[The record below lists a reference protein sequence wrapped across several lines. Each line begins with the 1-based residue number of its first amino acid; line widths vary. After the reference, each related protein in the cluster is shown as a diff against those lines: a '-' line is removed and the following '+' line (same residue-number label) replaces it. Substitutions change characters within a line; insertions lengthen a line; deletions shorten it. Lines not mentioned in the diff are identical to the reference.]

1 MRYFV
6 AVMVSVWLFSA
17 GWAFGGIPANV
28 TLKVLTAPKGQEL
41 RAEAVVVRV
50 NTSEQL
56 KPIALELLDHLRS
69 NYPTC
74 RSYTLALSNDA
85 RMLKI
90 GNYLAVA
97 TCKEGKV
104 LVTGGIPTNMDIR
117 VMMASRVEI
126 HRPDEPGM
134 QVAYEVGLLRMEAKK
149 KGEPLTD
156 ARAYALI
163 AGRHKKVKS
172 QQIRQIDRG
181 ITQYYKAFQG
191 KPF

>member
-6 AVMVSVWLFSA
+6 AVMVPVWLFSA

-117 VMMASRVEI
+117 V
-126 HRPDEPGM
+126 
-134 QVAYEVGLLRMEAKK
+134 AYEVGLLRMEAKK